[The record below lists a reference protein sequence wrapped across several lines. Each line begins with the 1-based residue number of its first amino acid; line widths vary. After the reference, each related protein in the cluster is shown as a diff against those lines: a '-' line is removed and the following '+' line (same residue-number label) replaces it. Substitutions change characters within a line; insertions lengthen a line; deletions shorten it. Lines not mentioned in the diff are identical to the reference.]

1 MKDLDFE
8 RAVTLQ
14 LSNDIFYYLKFGE
27 DPLYTDDLSEADR
40 IREQFPEG
48 FEILDEWDAI
58 EGTDLIEA
66 IFVPYSNEQPQ
77 GQLEGW
83 DFDMYCDLFNGWQVQ
98 IKLLEGVDVELK
110 IIKTGCA
117 PIREG
122 IYQIETNKWG
132 GKQIKIGDLSTGK
145 GCLFNLKHFIKK

>member
-8 RAVTLQ
+8 RAAKLQ

-48 FEILDEWDAI
+48 FEILDEWEAL

-66 IFVPYSNEQPQ
+66 IFVPYPQ
-77 GQLEGW
+77 DPYPTPCTLG
-83 DFDMYCDLFNGWQVQ
+83 
-98 IKLLEGVDVELK
+98 IKV
-110 IIKTGCA
+110 
-117 PIREG
+117 
-122 IYQIETNKWG
+122 N
-132 GKQIKIGDLSTGK
+132 
-145 GCLFNLKHFIKK
+145 